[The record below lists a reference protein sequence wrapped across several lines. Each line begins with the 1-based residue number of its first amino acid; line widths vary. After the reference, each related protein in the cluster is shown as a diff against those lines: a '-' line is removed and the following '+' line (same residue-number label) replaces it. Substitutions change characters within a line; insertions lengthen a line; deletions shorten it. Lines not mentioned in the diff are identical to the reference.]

1 MTRASHSAADDSPA
15 STAKWAD
22 RRVVVALTGG
32 IACYKTATLVSR
44 LVQQKAT
51 VQVLMTDAA
60 ARFVGPLTFQTL
72 TGRPVITSLWQPQ
85 EHLNSEHV
93 GTARWAQLVVVAP
106 CTADMLA
113 KVAAGLCDDVV
124 SLTLAA
130 LPRTTPV
137 LLAPA
142 MNAEMWANPIT
153 QRNLRTIVD
162 VLGYHTVGPDEGWQA
177 CRTSGPGR
185 MSEPDAILDA
195 AARLLR

>member
-1 MTRASHSAADDSPA
+1 MTSA
-15 STAKWAD
+15 STSADASTVKWAD
-22 RRVVVALTGG
+22 RKVVVALTGG

-60 ARFVGPLTFQTL
+60 TRFVGPLTFQTL
-72 TGRPVITSLWQPQ
+72 TGRPVVTSLWQPQ
-85 EHLNSEHV
+85 EHHNSEHV
-93 GTARWAQLVVVAP
+93 GTARWADLVIVAP

-130 LPRTTPV
+130 LPRATPV

-142 MNAEMWANPIT
+142 MNAEMWTNPIT
-153 QRNLRTIVD
+153 QRNLRTIIES
-162 VLGYHTVGPDEGWQA
+162 LGWHTVGPDEGWQA

-185 MSEPDAILDA
+185 MSEPEAILDA
-195 AARLLR
+195 AARLLP